1 MMTLGK
7 VRTLKK
13 EEKDLDRIENI
24 EDYRDSLVYK
34 TARKFYVERIFSE
47 MGQDELAEKIGT
59 KKSSIS
65 RFESGRQNV
74 SLNYIEQLAKAMKK
88 DVNVVLSDVKV
99 DYYGNNTDY
108 VLKIYDEDLIKFSLF
123 RDGLVS
129 CKINWINEDKR
140 QLFPIDLEISEYGLL
155 KWISSRT
162 VPSNREY
169 VEELLYTLG
178 ISKADLKGY
187 IDVSMGLSLTD
198 SYWIIPEN
206 SNRLFSEY
214 NLFENRFTEA
224 LSLLAFTGWGYNG
237 DNFISSPELTTNGS
251 LRKGWRIDFKGNRW
265 LYKGGTDGFANTGL
279 EPYSEFLAS
288 QVAEKMQL
296 KSVKYEIENWK
307 GVLSSK
313 CKLFTDINTSFIPIG
328 SIVKTGGIDGVI
340 KYYKE
345 LGEDFYQ
352 DLASM
357 LVFDAVIL
365 NEDRHFGNFG
375 LLRDNKTGKILGTA
389 PIFDNGISLLCY
401 AMKIDF
407 DNGIEKYILNRS
419 NPYSFD
425 NQFIPLAKKVM
436 GHRQKEELRRLIN
449 FKFTEN
455 NVANL
460 PTWRIEALEKII
472 QDRVKLLLE

>member
-1 MMTLGK
+1 MALGK

-13 EEKDLDRIENI
+13 EEKDLERIENI

-123 RDGLVS
+123 RDGLIS
-129 CKINWINEDKR
+129 CKINWINEDKKH
-140 QLFPIDLEISEYGLL
+140 LFPLDLELSNDGIIKWIDKRSIPKNRAFVSEILDSIGVARDDIKGIIDLC
-155 KWISSRT
+155 
-162 VPSNREY
+162 
-169 VEELLYTLG
+169 
-178 ISKADLKGY
+178 
-187 IDVSMGLSLTD
+187 MGLSLND
-198 SYWIIPEN
+198 SYWIVPQGSE
-206 SNRLFSEY
+206 RKFSDF
-214 NLFENRFTEA
+214 NLYENRFTEA
-224 LSLLAFTGWGYNG
+224 LSIIAYTGWKY
-237 DNFISSPELTTNGS
+237 DSIDFYSSPEISTNGT
-251 LRKGWRIDFKGNRW
+251 LRKGWRIDSKGNRW

-307 GVLSSK
+307 GILSSK
-313 CKLFTDINTSFIPIG
+313 CKLFTDIDTSYVPIG
-328 SIVKTGGIDGVI
+328 RIVRTGGIDAVI

-375 LLRDNKTGKILGTA
+375 LLRDNKTGKILETA

-401 AMKIDF
+401 AMNIDF
-407 DNGIEKYILNRS
+407 EKSITDYINTRT
-419 NPYSFD
+419 NPYEFY